1 LLSLL
6 LRADAG
12 LAVIEHAGELIKGQL
27 LMVIDGF
34 GRVRLGE
41 VSTVRHSL
49 VEFCAAEK
57 QFTPHPGMRHFAR
70 FGNT

>member
-1 LLSLL
+1 L
-6 LRADAG
+6 
-12 LAVIEHAGELIKGQL
+12 
-27 LMVIDGF
+27 

-41 VSTVRHSL
+41 VSAVRHPL